1 MENEGGEV
9 QVEQAEA
16 APVVEAEAQPEE
28 QTQEAPVEAQPEGPE
43 HIEASADEAR
53 QNNYIPYDRF
63 RDVVAER
70 NEMRAKL
77 SEQQRVL
84 SMFRPG
90 LQAQQQSQPEPQ
102 REDSYE
108 YDEDDPGSVA
118 LKKLTQLEA
127 RMRADR
133 QAADL
138 ERQVAKHVQ
147 ELGFSDAGRAAQRIH
162 KEIVWSLNTNGNLPD
177 LEQVARD
184 LRQEEIELTRR
195 VVRGY
200 EEKKTSPS
208 ARAAAPRPPSPPV
221 VQSAEAQP
229 LDGLSS
235 RSALDR
241 VLGALRSGR

>member
-1 MENEGGEV
+1 
-9 QVEQAEA
+9 
-16 APVVEAEAQPEE
+16 
-28 QTQEAPVEAQPEGPE
+28 
-43 HIEASADEAR
+43 
-53 QNNYIPYDRF
+53 
-63 RDVVAER
+63 
-70 NEMRAKL
+70 
-77 SEQQRVL
+77 
-84 SMFRPG
+84 
-90 LQAQQQSQPEPQ
+90 
-102 REDSYE
+102 
-108 YDEDDPGSVA
+108 
-118 LKKLTQLEA
+118 
-127 RMRADR
+127 MRADR

-229 LDGLSS
+229 LDGLSA